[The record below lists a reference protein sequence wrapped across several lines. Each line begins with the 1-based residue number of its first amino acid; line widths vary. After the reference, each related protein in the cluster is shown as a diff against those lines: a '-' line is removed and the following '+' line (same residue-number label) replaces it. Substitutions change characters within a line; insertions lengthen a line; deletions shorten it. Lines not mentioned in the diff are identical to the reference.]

1 MAKTDDL
8 QTAYGIGNSRTGQPA
23 TTGTL
28 NDKGQFYGTS
38 DFRTQVKV
46 FHTEAL
52 WGDKWERL
60 TKLICA
66 DGIVK
71 VLPYGEPNFTGEGYT
86 DVYRYMWNDWRYGY
100 VDKTVMTPYGRLP
113 ISFNGT
119 SHKYAADGGAVDT
132 EIVAVPLV
140 GGDCYGGLYCGA
152 YVSLNYPA
160 GNANWYIA
168 PGLSCEMPAAAE
180 Q

>member
-1 MAKTDDL
+1 M
-8 QTAYGIGNSRTGQPA
+8 
-23 TTGTL
+23 
-28 NDKGQFYGTS
+28 
-38 DFRTQVKV
+38 
-46 FHTEAL
+46 
-52 WGDKWERL
+52 
-60 TKLICA
+60 
-66 DGIVK
+66 
-71 VLPYGEPNFTGEGYT
+71 PYGEPNFTGEGYT
-86 DVYRYMWNDWRYGY
+86 DAYRYMWNDWRYGY

-140 GGDCYGGLYCGA
+140 GGNCFSGLDCGA
-152 YVSLNYPA
+152 YVGLSDTA
-160 GNANWYIA
+160 GYADWHIA